1 MSLHNCRKIINKTK
15 NKTVRKSLKM
25 IVIKKLKNNFK
36 NVLTNKRGSGMIQL
50 QTKKKQKTPET
61 ESQVKK

>member
-1 MSLHNCRKIINKTK
+1 
-15 NKTVRKSLKM
+15 M